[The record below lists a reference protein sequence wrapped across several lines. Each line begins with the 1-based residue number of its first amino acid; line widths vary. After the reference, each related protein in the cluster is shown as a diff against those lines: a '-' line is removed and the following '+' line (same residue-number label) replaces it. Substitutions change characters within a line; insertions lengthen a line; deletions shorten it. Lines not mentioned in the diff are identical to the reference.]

1 MLGRNLIDIFEAMR
15 DAGLVKS
22 RVHFSKRWLGR
33 GGTYYRD
40 FQHRPERLDLK
51 VANRTVATLR
61 GRLLAVAALSS
72 KRVADRIDR
81 IIDDID
87 SSSRV
92 SAFIWL
98 GR

>member
-1 MLGRNLIDIFEAMR
+1 MLGRNLIDTFESMR

-51 VANRTVATLR
+51 VADKTVAALR

-72 KRVADRIDR
+72 KSVADRIDR
-81 IIDDID
+81 IVDDID
-87 SSSRV
+87 SACRV
-92 SAFIWL
+92 SEWIRR